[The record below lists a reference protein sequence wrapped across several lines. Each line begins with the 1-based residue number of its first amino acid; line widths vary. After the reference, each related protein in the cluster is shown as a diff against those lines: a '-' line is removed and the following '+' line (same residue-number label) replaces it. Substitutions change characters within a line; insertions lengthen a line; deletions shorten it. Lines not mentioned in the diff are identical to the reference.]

1 MSVLRKD
8 FLWGGATAAN
18 QYEGGWNEDGKGP
31 NVPDHITGG
40 TVTTPRLFTKE
51 INPDIYYPS
60 HQAVDFYHH
69 WKEDIDLMGEM
80 GFKCFRLSINW
91 ARIYPTGMDDQP
103 NQAGL
108 DFYHKVFKEC
118 REQGIEPLVTLSHYE
133 CPFGITEK
141 YNGWAG
147 RETIECFLKYCKT
160 VFTEYKDEVKYWLTF
175 NEINIG
181 CTGFGATMSL
191 GMMGEDGKPM
201 FKMHE
206 TPEEASA
213 RFTALHHQFVAS
225 AKAVVMGHQINPDFR
240 IGLMIAGMMTY
251 PYTCNPKDITEA
263 RERMDMGNWFCGD
276 VQVRGHYP
284 YYAKHFFEKN
294 GITVTMEPGDEE
306 ILKKGTVDFYSFS
319 YYMSSCVSVD
329 PEIAKTA
336 GNMMT
341 GIPNPYLKASDW
353 GWQIDPEGLRTYL
366 NEVYSRYEIPVMVV
380 ENGLGANDVRSEDGK
395 FHDTYRIN
403 YLRDHIRAME
413 AAVEDGVDL
422 MGYTM
427 WGCVDLVSASTGEM
441 KKRYGFIYVDRDNDG
456 NGDFHREKK
465 DSFEWYRKCIAS
477 NGDDLD

>member
-1 MSVLRKD
+1 M
-8 FLWGGATAAN
+8 
-18 QYEGGWNEDGKGP
+18 
-31 NVPDHITGG
+31 
-40 TVTTPRLFTKE
+40 
-51 INPDIYYPS
+51 
-60 HQAVDFYHH
+60 
-69 WKEDIDLMGEM
+69 
-80 GFKCFRLSINW
+80 
-91 ARIYPTGMDDQP
+91 
-103 NQAGL
+103 
-108 DFYHKVFKEC
+108 
-118 REQGIEPLVTLSHYE
+118 
-133 CPFGITEK
+133 
-141 YNGWAG
+141 
-147 RETIECFLKYCKT
+147 
-160 VFTEYKDEVKYWLTF
+160 KYWLTF

-353 GWQIDPEGLRTYL
+353 GWQIDPEGLDRK
-366 NEVYSRYEIPVMVV
+366 SVV
-380 ENGLGANDVRSEDGK
+380 
-395 FHDTYRIN
+395 
-403 YLRDHIRAME
+403 
-413 AAVEDGVDL
+413 
-422 MGYTM
+422 
-427 WGCVDLVSASTGEM
+427 
-441 KKRYGFIYVDRDNDG
+441 
-456 NGDFHREKK
+456 
-465 DSFEWYRKCIAS
+465 
-477 NGDDLD
+477 